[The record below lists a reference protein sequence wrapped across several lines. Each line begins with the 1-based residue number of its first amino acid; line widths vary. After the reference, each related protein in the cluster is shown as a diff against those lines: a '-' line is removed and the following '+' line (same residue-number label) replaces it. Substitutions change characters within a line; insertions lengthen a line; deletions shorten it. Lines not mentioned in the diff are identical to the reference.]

1 MWREENRRTRKK
13 NPSVQGENQQQ
24 TQPTYDTG
32 IEPETHWWEASDL
45 TTAPSLL
52 LSSYSSHLTYD
63 AHTVYSHMSKT
74 IGISWGNALRRALIL
89 YKVSNFLFT
98 CQEFSVVSAVENN
111 TYHNFVILGQKLRV
125 ERTRN
130 VKLLGY
136 LPGGLFDLKVKQL
149 EIVLETTQGT
159 PNHPIHKL

>member
-13 NPSVQGENQQQ
+13 KPLVQGENQQQ

-32 IEPETHWWEASDL
+32 PESNQRHTGGRRA
-45 TTAPSLL
+45 
-52 LSSYSSHLTYD
+52 LSPLHHPYSSHLTYD
-63 AHTVYSHMSKT
+63 AHTAYSQISKT

-98 CQEFSVVSAVENN
+98 CREFSVVSAIENN

-130 VKLLGY
+130 VKLFGY

-149 EIVLETTQGT
+149 EIVLEIKHSS